1 MTTGERYLVLGLRL
15 GRHVDGLVD
24 AYFGPG
30 ELAEQVAAEELTP
43 ATELA
48 EEADALLGDVS
59 DGWLADQL
67 RGIRTYAGVLAGE
80 EISYAD
86 EVERCY
92 GVRPV
97 RTDVARYEE
106 VHARLDELLPGGGTL
121 TERREAWR
129 AANRVET
136 QRLVPAVRAV
146 LDDLRERTRELFGL
160 PDGEDIRLEPV
171 HDEPWWAFNYYQ
183 GGLVSRVVVNVD
195 LPTTVADAVHLAAHE
210 GYPGH
215 HTEHAWKE
223 RLLVQEGG
231 RLEESILLV
240 PTPQSIVSEGI
251 AEVGP
256 EILLDDDAL
265 AQLQRLLAEHGIDYD
280 AQRARAIDE
289 ALEPLRTV
297 SVDAALLIHEEG
309 RSTDEAQAYIQRWSL
324 VDAERAA
331 HGVAFVTD
339 PTWRAYT
346 INYSAGR
353 DVCRAWVGGDPVR
366 FRRLL
371 TEQIR
376 VSELVA
382 ALSSPS

>member
-1 MTTGERYLVLGLRL
+1 VTISERYLLLGLRL
-15 GRHVDGLVD
+15 GRHVDGVVD
-24 AYFGPG
+24 AYFGPA
-30 ELAEQVAAEELTP
+30 ELAEQARAEELVP
-43 ATELA
+43 AAALA
-48 EEADALLGDVS
+48 EEADSLLLAVP
-59 DGWLADQL
+59 DGWLGDQL
-67 RGIRTYAGVLAGE
+67 RGLRTYAGVLAGE

-97 RTDVARYEE
+97 RTDEARYEE
-106 VHARLDELLPGGGTL
+106 VHERLAELLPGEGTL
-121 TERREAWR
+121 LERREAWK
-129 AANRVET
+129 AVNRVET

-146 LDDLRERTRELFGL
+146 LDDLRGRTRDLFGL

-171 HDEPWWAFNYYQ
+171 RDEPWWAFNYYQ
-183 GGLVSRVVVNVD
+183 GGLVSRVVINVD
-195 LPTTVADAVHLAAHE
+195 IPTTVADAVHLAAHE

-223 RLLVQEGG
+223 RLLVEEGG
-231 RLEESILLV
+231 HLEETIFLV

-256 EILLDDDAL
+256 EILIDDDAL
-265 AQLQRLLAEHGIDYD
+265 GELQRLLAEQGIDYD
-280 AQRARAIDE
+280 AARARAIDV

-297 SVDAALLIHEEG
+297 SVDAALMIHEEG
-309 RSTDEAQAYIQRWSL
+309 RSTEEAQAFIERWSL

-331 HGVAFVTD
+331 HGVSFVTD

-353 DVCRAWVGGDPVR
+353 DVCRAWVGGDPAR

-382 ALSSPS
+382 ALSSFS